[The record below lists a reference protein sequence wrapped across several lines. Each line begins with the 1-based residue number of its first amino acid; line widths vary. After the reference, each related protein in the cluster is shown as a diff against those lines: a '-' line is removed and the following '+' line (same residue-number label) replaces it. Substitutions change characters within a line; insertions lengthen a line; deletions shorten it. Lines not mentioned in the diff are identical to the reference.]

1 MIKQYLSRG
10 FLYFIYIFA
19 SLWISLIISLPS
31 VLLSRFKFPMRSV
44 EEYIILTVIMTI
56 VMCFSM
62 YFFTRKLGYGDREF
76 NLKEIFIPLAFAVIL
91 QFIYAAIFRFM
102 IYTSGPAYLVGN
114 ICYILQGGT
123 DNSAPSEFVFPW
135 MFVFDV
141 LYTGVAVLGNYRG
154 VRKREKD
161 RDKLLS
167 EKK

>member
-1 MIKQYLSRG
+1 MIKQYLQRG

-44 EEYIILTVIMTI
+44 EENVIITVIMTV

-62 YFFTRKLGYGDREF
+62 YFFTHKLGYGDREF
-76 NLKEIFIPLAFAVIL
+76 NLKQILIPIAFSLVL
-91 QFIYAAIFRFM
+91 QFVYAAIFSFAV
-102 IYTSGPAYLVGN
+102 YASGPARFLGDIVYLLN
-114 ICYILQGGT
+114 GG
-123 DNSAPSEFVFPW
+123 DSKGVPSEFVVPW
-135 MFVFDV
+135 MLVFDAFYV
-141 LYTGVAVLGNYRG
+141 GVALLGNYRG
-154 VRKREKD
+154 VKKREKD